1 MSSSTARGRSRPRL
15 ARRRSSCATR
25 RASRRVASAWCSAS
39 RRSGCSSRVSRQP
52 RTSTGRWSWDTIIR
66 WGRSADRRGGTRR
79 PSCDRRASLHDDAR
93 RHVQA
98 PCPASSTGGR
108 GKVGQEER
116 TRILRL
122 GEGSMTEPE
131 VVLLEQRGRVALVTM
146 NRPEKRNALD
156 GQMRCAFLG
165 VMDRI
170 RRDTNTR
177 AVVITGAGD
186 KAFIAGADISEF
198 DGRSPV
204 DQYRVMRLP
213 TVFDAIER
221 FPKPVIAAVNG
232 FCLGGGMELALAC
245 DIRLASANAKFGQPE
260 VNLGII
266 PGGGGT
272 QRLPRIIG
280 LGHALRLILTGD
292 MITADEA
299 LRLGLVAEVVPGD
312 VLLDRAV
319 AIGELIASKSP
330 VAVAAAKEATRASM
344 SLPLDEGLRLE
355 TALFQLCFSSEDKAE
370 GVRAFLEKRSPTF
383 TGR

>member
-1 MSSSTARGRSRPRL
+1 MS
-15 ARRRSSCATR
+15 
-25 RASRRVASAWCSAS
+25 
-39 RRSGCSSRVSRQP
+39 
-52 RTSTGRWSWDTIIR
+52 
-66 WGRSADRRGGTRR
+66 
-79 PSCDRRASLHDDAR
+79 
-93 RHVQA
+93 
-98 PCPASSTGGR
+98 
-108 GKVGQEER
+108 
-116 TRILRL
+116 
-122 GEGSMTEPE
+122 EPE

-170 RRDTNTR
+170 RRDTNAR

-198 DGRSPV
+198 EGRSPV
-204 DQYRVMRLP
+204 DQFRVMRLP
-213 TVFDAIER
+213 TVFEALER

-272 QRLPRIIG
+272 QRLPRIVG
-280 LGHALRLILTGD
+280 LGHALRLILTGE
-292 MITADEA
+292 MITAEDA
-299 LRLGLVAEVVPGD
+299 LRLGLVAEVTSPEA
-312 VLLDRAV
+312 LLDRAI
-319 AIGELIASKSP
+319 ALGELIASKSP
-330 VAVAAAKEATRASM
+330 VAVAAAKEATRAAM

-370 GVRAFLEKRSPTF
+370 GVRAFLEKRAANF

>member
-1 MSSSTARGRSRPRL
+1 
-15 ARRRSSCATR
+15 
-25 RASRRVASAWCSAS
+25 
-39 RRSGCSSRVSRQP
+39 
-52 RTSTGRWSWDTIIR
+52 
-66 WGRSADRRGGTRR
+66 
-79 PSCDRRASLHDDAR
+79 
-93 RHVQA
+93 
-98 PCPASSTGGR
+98 
-108 GKVGQEER
+108 
-116 TRILRL
+116 
-122 GEGSMTEPE
+122 MTEPE

-165 VMDRI
+165 VMDRV

-177 AVVITGAGD
+177 AVVVTGAGD
-186 KAFIAGADISEF
+186 KAFIAGADIGEF
-198 DGRSPV
+198 EGRSPV
-204 DQYRVMRLP
+204 DQFRIMRLP

-221 FPKPVIAAVNG
+221 CPKPVIAAVNG

-245 DIRLASANAKFGQPE
+245 DIRLASTQAKFGQPE

-292 MITADEA
+292 MIPAEEA
-299 LRLGLVAEVVPGD
+299 LKLGLVEEVVPPEG
-312 VLLDRAV
+312 LLDRAV
-319 AIGELIASKSP
+319 AIGEQIASKSP

-355 TALFQLCFSSEDKAE
+355 TALFQLCFSSEDKVE
-370 GVRAFLEKRSPTF
+370 GVRAFLEKRSPKF